1 MTGSMGEL
9 CIPSISQLSPRYPHP
24 TRPNRYNTWKAGK
37 YGELQHIKKT
47 SWFYTFKN
55 WYLGGPFFF
64 SISFC
69 SNLRPSALARAQSS
83 RLLRI
88 MSRRTLS
95 GREVQTSVRPGYLAD
110 LAFEMGMGQVS
121 SLKTIENWHG
131 SPIWWGVDDF
141 FPNA

>member
-1 MTGSMGEL
+1 MFEYRRVHPKYLPIASQVYPNYLQDIPIRPAQTDTTLEKLGNMGNFNTSKKRPGFTLLKTGIWGDL
-9 CIPSISQLSPRYPHP
+9 
-24 TRPNRYNTWKAGK
+24 
-37 YGELQHIKKT
+37 
-47 SWFYTFKN
+47 
-55 WYLGGPFFF
+55 FF

-121 SLKTIENWHG
+121 SPKTIEN
-131 SPIWWGVDDF
+131 
-141 FPNA
+141 